1 MAPLPP
7 LGEQGPYTE
16 SAKSLTSRGSGQPA
30 AAALHAPAARLPRQ
44 DRQPLLASRW
54 YLTPPPAPHP
64 GATRSRGV
72 APMPKR
78 VTIALTSGLL
88 ASAALTGQAAAQAGG
103 GFNYT
108 FIEGGLASQEYNAGR
123 KDQDLLGTQIAG
135 SLALAPGL
143 FAVAD
148 YEYLNDDLSTT
159 SASIGPGAHLPAA
172 AGLDFYA
179 TVTLEYLEY
188 DWDDRNSEDDTGF
201 GVTAGVR
208 YALMQRTEINGEIE
222 YVDVDE
228 VTGDELLNLY
238 ATALYE
244 LAPRIEG
251 VGELRINDVGEED
264 NLGALIGARY
274 NF

>member
-1 MAPLPP
+1 
-7 LGEQGPYTE
+7 
-16 SAKSLTSRGSGQPA
+16 
-30 AAALHAPAARLPRQ
+30 
-44 DRQPLLASRW
+44 
-54 YLTPPPAPHP
+54 
-64 GATRSRGV
+64 
-72 APMPKR
+72 MPKR

-103 GFNYT
+103 GFSYT

-123 KDQDLLGTQIAG
+123 KDQDLLGTQLVG

-188 DWDDRNSEDDTGF
+188 DWDDRNSEDDTGL
-201 GVTAGVR
+201 GATAGFR
-208 YALMQRTEINGEIE
+208 YALMERTEINGEIE
-222 YVDVDE
+222 YIDIDE

-244 LAPRIEG
+244 IAPRIEG
-251 VGELRINDVGEED
+251 VGELRINDAGEGD